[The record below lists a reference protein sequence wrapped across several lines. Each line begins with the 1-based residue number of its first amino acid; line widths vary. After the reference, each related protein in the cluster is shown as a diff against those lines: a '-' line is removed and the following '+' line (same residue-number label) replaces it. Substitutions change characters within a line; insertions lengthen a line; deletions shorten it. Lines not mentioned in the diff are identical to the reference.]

1 MVKQNLSWLDSM
13 EKVAALKVDTER
25 KLYSATHDEILSGAT
40 TDIYF
45 IKTQEILRHLGKD
58 DTVVVAEIFSRKSGI
73 FAGINEMMGLFRDK
87 DVEIWAKPEG
97 AHMEPKD
104 VMVRIKGKY
113 SEFGIYETA
122 LLGIL
127 ASSSGWATAA
137 HKIKAAC
144 LDKPMSVFGARHL
157 HPAVAP
163 VMERAAIVG
172 GIDASSCVLG
182 AKLCGMEPSGTTPHA
197 MFLVVG
203 NTVDGAVAYDELMPE
218 DAARIILVDTFKD
231 EIEESLAVAKAL
243 GDKLEGIR
251 LDTPSERGGVTVG
264 LVKEAR
270 ARLDMAGLQHVKIVV
285 SGGLTPERV
294 AELAAA
300 GADSFGVG
308 SYISGATALD
318 MTMDIKE
325 IEGKPVA
332 KRGRVPGIT
341 PTEGLVK
348 LK

>member
-1 MVKQNLSWLDSM
+1 MVKQDLQWLDSM
-13 EKVAALKVDTER
+13 EKVSNFKVEADR
-25 KLYSATHDEILSGAT
+25 KLYSATHEEILSGAT

-45 IKTQEILRHLGKD
+45 VKAQEILRHLEKED
-58 DTVVVAEIFSRKSGI
+58 SVVVAEIFSRKSGM
-73 FAGINEMMGLFRDK
+73 FAGINEMMGLLKDK
-87 DVEIWAKPEG
+87 DVEVWAKPEG
-97 AHMEPKD
+97 SHMEPKD

-137 HKIKAAC
+137 HKIKSVC
-144 LDKPMSVFGARHL
+144 PDKMMSVFGARHL

-172 GIDASSCVLG
+172 GIDASSCILG
-182 AKLCGMEPSGTTPHA
+182 AKLCGLEPAGTTPHA
-197 MFLVVG
+197 MFLVAG
-203 NTVDGAVAYDELMPE
+203 STVVGAVAYDELMPE

-231 EIEESLAVAKAL
+231 EIEESLAVAEAL

-251 LDTPSERGGVTVG
+251 LDTPSERGGVTIG
-264 LVKEAR
+264 LVKETR
-270 ARLDMAGLQHVKIVV
+270 ARLDQAGCENVKIVV

-308 SYISGATALD
+308 SYISGARALD

-325 IEGKPVA
+325 VNGKPVA
-332 KRGRVPGIT
+332 KRGRIPGIT
-341 PTEGLVK
+341 STEGLVK
-348 LK
+348 MQ

>member
-1 MVKQNLSWLDSM
+1 MVKRNSDCIDSM
-13 EKVAALKVDTER
+13 EKVAAIRINPER
-25 KLYSATHDEILSGAT
+25 KIFSATHEEILSGAT

-45 IKTQEILRHLGKD
+45 VKTQEILRHLGKA
-58 DTVVVAEIFSRKSGI
+58 DTVVTAEVFARRSGI
-73 FAGINEMMGLFRDK
+73 FAGLEEMLGLFADK

-97 AHMEPKD
+97 SYMNPKD
-104 VMVRIKGKY
+104 VVVRIKGKY

-127 ASSSGWATAA
+127 ASCSGWATAA
-137 HKIKAAC
+137 KEIKSAC
-144 LDKPMSVFGARHL
+144 PEKPMSIFGARHL

-163 VMERAAIVG
+163 VMEKSAVLG
-172 GIDASSCVLG
+172 GIDAASCVIG

-197 MFLVVG
+197 LFLLVG
-203 NTVDGAVAYDELMPE
+203 ETAKGAVAYDEIMPE
-218 DAARIILVDTFKD
+218 DAARIILVDTYKD
-231 EIEESLAVAKAL
+231 EIEEAINVAKAM

-251 LDTPSERGGVTVG
+251 LDTPSERGGVTVD
-264 LVKEAR
+264 LVKETR
-270 ARLDMAGLQHVKIVV
+270 AKLNLAGLEKVKIVV

-294 AELAAA
+294 VKLAEA

-308 SYISGATALD
+308 SYISGAPAID

-325 IEGKPVA
+325 VDGKPVA
-332 KRGRVPGIT
+332 KRGRIPGIT

-348 LK
+348 VK

>member
-1 MVKQNLSWLDSM
+1 MVKQDLNWLDSM
-13 EKVAALKVDTER
+13 EKVAALKVDPER
-25 KLYSATHDEILSGAT
+25 KLYSATHEEILSGAT

-45 IKTQEILRHLGKD
+45 VKAQEILRHLGKA
-58 DTVVVAEIFSRKSGI
+58 DTEVVAEVFSRKSGI
-73 FAGINEMMGLFRDK
+73 FAGIEEMMGLFKDK

-97 AHMEPKD
+97 SHMEPKD

-144 LDKPMSVFGARHL
+144 PEKTMSVFGARHL

-172 GIDASSCVLG
+172 GIDASSCILG
-182 AKLCGMEPSGTTPHA
+182 AKICGLEPSGTTPHA
-197 MFLVVG
+197 MFLVAG
-203 NTVDGAVAYDELMPE
+203 DTVVGAVAYDKIMPE
-218 DAARIILVDTFKD
+218 DAARIILVDTYKD
-231 EIEESLAVAKAL
+231 EIEEALAVADAL

-270 ARLDMAGLQHVKIVV
+270 AKLDMAGLQHVKIVV

-294 AELAAA
+294 VELSEA

-308 SYISGATALD
+308 SYISGASALD

-325 IEGKPVA
+325 VDGKPVA
-332 KRGRVPGIT
+332 KRGRIPGIT

-348 LK
+348 MK